1 MKTLLVLTQYKRN
14 NLKKQLDSVK
24 NQSLKPDYVVVF
36 QNENHK
42 DISELKK
49 EYEFI
54 HMKSDYNTKYFG
66 RFAAC
71 FTYPVDM
78 CIIMDDD
85 IIPGNKCFEN
95 YIDEC
100 IKLNG
105 IIGGNGRIGYNN
117 KNILKRPGDTGNRPE
132 STLVDFVGH
141 LWCFKKEWLH
151 YMFSIK
157 PYTYDTGEDM
167 HFCYSSK
174 ILGNISSYV
183 GKQIG
188 NGLSDTTNNRLA
200 ADEFASFKTTS
211 SDLRK
216 SVENYFIKN
225 FDLKLIENN

>member
-85 IIPGNKCFEN
+85 IIPGNKCL
-95 YIDEC
+95 
-100 IKLNG
+100 K
-105 IIGGNGRIGYNN
+105 IILMN
-117 KNILKRPGDTGNRPE
+117 
-132 STLVDFVGH
+132 V
-141 LWCFKKEWLH
+141 
-151 YMFSIK
+151 
-157 PYTYDTGEDM
+157 
-167 HFCYSSK
+167 
-174 ILGNISSYV
+174 
-183 GKQIG
+183 
-188 NGLSDTTNNRLA
+188 
-200 ADEFASFKTTS
+200 
-211 SDLRK
+211 
-216 SVENYFIKN
+216 
-225 FDLKLIENN
+225 